1 MRMMNST
8 KIIRHTVSLKTININ
23 YTLTNLKPRTY
34 YRNLITF
41 CVLKLSKLLYTLN
54 YHHHDFK
61 SCFHLH
67 QHKLVI
73 VFRNE
78 CRNVVKNL
86 KSVNDKIPLK

>member
-1 MRMMNST
+1 MRMMNIT
-8 KIIRHTVSLKTININ
+8 KIIRPTVPLKIININ
-23 YTLTNLKPRTY
+23 YTLTKRKPRTY
-34 YRNLITF
+34 FRNEIIF
-41 CVLKLSKLLYTLN
+41 CVLELSKLLYTLN

-73 VFRNE
+73 VVRNE